1 MLPRLAPCH
10 TNYRS
15 LLFKVVHYIEKP
27 RGFNVRMR
35 VVEAV
40 TDPIR
45 TLSVTEIC
53 RRAGISRQ
61 TFYSYFESK
70 YAIGSWYALHC
81 DTFTLDLIGRALSW
95 REGYERWYTIMERQK
110 LLFANSSQ
118 SKFSDEGAAA
128 VAENRIAA
136 FRETFEN
143 RGLAFT
149 DEYCYYAWMCASVE
163 RTAFSRWLKEGCAP
177 PPADMARLT
186 ELCVP
191 PLLHRALSL

>member
-1 MLPRLAPCH
+1 M
-10 TNYRS
+10 Y
-15 LLFKVVHYIEKP
+15 K
-27 RGFNVRMR
+27 
-35 VVEAV
+35 
-40 TDPIR
+40 
-45 TLSVTEIC
+45 
-53 RRAGISRQ
+53 RQ
-61 TFYSYFESK
+61 
-70 YAIGSWYALHC
+70 
-81 DTFTLDLIGRALSW
+81 LSW

-163 RTAFSRWLKEGCAP
+163 RTAFSRWLKEGCDT

>member
-1 MLPRLAPCH
+1 ME
-10 TNYRS
+10 
-15 LLFKVVHYIEKP
+15 VHYIENP
-27 RGFNVRMR
+27 RGFDVRMR

-95 REGYERWYTIMERQK
+95 REGYERWYTIMERQR

-163 RTAFSRWLKEGCAP
+163 RAAFSRWLKEGCDA